1 MTSKKLYQKALA
13 ILLVFSM
20 VFSLIVVADA
30 ENDGEFQIKI
40 VHTNDIHAR
49 VQENADSS
57 IIGMEKLG
65 SIIDSYT
72 AGADMD
78 LVLDSGDLFH
88 GQPIAT
94 LVQGESVAQ
103 LAKACGYD
111 AMTAGNHDWS
121 YGKDRLKELCTLAD
135 MTMLTGNVV
144 EDATGNKFFDDEFYT
159 EDVTVDGK
167 ELKVGIFGVIDP
179 QIKKSTT
186 PSNVAGLTFTDAAEY
201 ANAAAAALKARDCD
215 IVIALT
221 HTYAPDELAKQVSGV
236 DLWLAGHEHIKIDEE
251 VTDADGDTTRVIES
265 GYYLYSLSL
274 INISGTLDD
283 NGDAENLSIEVTPK
297 TYADTS
303 EYESKESV
311 TAVMEEIT
319 TAQAEKLNEK
329 VGSTPVDLDGVWEDL
344 RIYQQNLGNVVTD
357 AYLLETDADVAFE
370 NAGGIRASIA
380 AGDVTYGDIIGVS
393 PYGNY
398 VVTKDITGAALK
410 EIMETSLEIQ
420 SLCIAANDSGDYD
433 AWPQSS
439 GSYLQFGGMT
449 VTYDPD
455 KKEGSRVLSI
465 KVQGEPLDEEELYTV
480 ATNNYV
486 AVSSYYPQLA
496 EAEET
501 GQFTACDEILV
512 RFFEQSD
519 EEIAESIN
527 SERLFTRSSDI
538 EWTAGGEGTKESPY
552 LIGDLETLETLRDNV
567 NSGTDYSGIYFKLTA
582 DIDMSEKYS
591 ETTGTSWTPIGVREN
606 MLMDKNDDEKNK
618 PFAGSFD
625 GNGHKIS
632 GLYIY
637 GTDECQGL
645 FGYTADGAVKNLTVS
660 GYVAGKDCIGGIAG
674 WNSAVIENCV
684 NECDVSGA
692 HYDGPTEII
701 SAAAGGISGLNQG
714 KILKSSNIG
723 NVNNE
728 YYAHTNDSVGGI
740 SGENWGTVEN
750 CFNTGEVSGRFE
762 MGGIAG
768 LNKATIKNCYSTGI
782 IAGFY
787 SAGIATENSGII
799 ENSYYLSGTAE
810 KAVFITR
817 SAVKTDAEEKTA
829 EEFADGTIAYLL
841 QGAQEADADG
851 SVPIVW
857 GQTLTGEN
865 ADAYPVFT
873 NDSTRSVCKV
883 TFISNNTEY
892 AAAYA
897 NPNGTVTLPTTPK
910 ISGYKFV
917 KWSKTNS
924 STGEEFTADTAVTED
939 MTVYAITKKS
949 SSGGGSSSS
958 AKSTP
963 TPSPTAAPTAEPTA
977 TDEPT
982 TTDEPAATD
991 EPTVIQTQNVFTDV
1005 PESAWYYNSVKYA
1018 SENGLMSGISD
1029 TEFAPEM
1036 DMTRAMLVTVLYRA
1050 AGAPDMSEEI
1060 WGYPFEDVDAE
1071 SWYGAAVY
1079 WARNNDI
1086 VQGYSEDKF
1095 APDDPVTRE
1104 QIAAIL
1110 QRYALFKGIDTDEI
1124 GDLSQFTDAEKISDW
1139 AQNNVVWAVGNG
1151 LLTGKGNG
1159 VLDPIGNATRAE
1171 VAAMLQRLT
1180 GSRRIA
1186 L

>member
-1 MTSKKLYQKALA
+1 MTTKKLYQKALA

-20 VFSLIVVADA
+20 LLSLHVSVYA

-49 VQENADSS
+49 VQENAKSA

-65 SIIDSYT
+65 GIIDSYT

-121 YGKDRLKELCTLAD
+121 YGKDRLKELCTLAE
-135 MTMLTGNVV
+135 MTMLTGNVI

-159 EDVTVDGK
+159 KNVTVDGK

-179 QIKKSTT
+179 QIRKSTT
-186 PSNVAGLTFTDAAEY
+186 PSNVEGLTFADPVAY
-201 ANAAAAALKARDCD
+201 ANEAANKLREDNCD

-221 HTYAPDELAKQVSGV
+221 HTYAPAELAAKVRGV
-236 DLWLAGHEHIKIDEE
+236 DLWLAGHEHMQIDEE
-251 VTDADGDTTRVIES
+251 VTDADGNTTRVIES
-265 GYYLYSLSL
+265 GYYLYSLST
-274 INISGTLDD
+274 ISISGTLDA
-283 NGDAENLSIEVTPK
+283 NGDAKNLTIEATPM

-303 EYESKESV
+303 EYESKDSV
-311 TAVMEEIT
+311 TAVMNEIT
-319 TAQAEKLNEK
+319 AAQAEKLTEK

-370 NAGGIRASIA
+370 NAGGIRASVA

-420 SLCIAANDSGDYD
+420 SQCIAANNSGDYD

-449 VTYDPD
+449 VIYDPS
-455 KKEGSRVLSI
+455 KENGSRVLSI
-465 KVQGEPLDEEELYTV
+465 KVQGAPLDEAELYTV

-496 EAEET
+496 NAEEK

-512 RFFEQSD
+512 RFFEQSN

-538 EWTAGGEGTKESPY
+538 EWTAGGDGTKESPY
-552 LIGDLETLETLRDNV
+552 LIGSLETLELLRNSV
-567 NSGTDYSGIYFKLTA
+567 NSGTAYSGKYFKLTA

-591 ETTGTSWTPIGVREN
+591 ESTGTSWTPIGVREN
-606 MLMDKNDDEKNK
+606 MLMNKNDDDKNK
-618 PFAGSFD
+618 PFAGIFD
-625 GNGHKIS
+625 GDGHKIS

-637 GTDECQGL
+637 GTEDCQGL
-645 FGYTADGAVKNLTVS
+645 FGYIAEGTVKNLTVS
-660 GYVAGKDCIGGIAG
+660 GYVAGKDGIGGIVG

-684 NECDVSGA
+684 NECDVIGSR
-692 HYDGPTEII
+692 YDGPTAII
-701 SAAAGGISGLNQG
+701 TAAAGGISGVNQG

-728 YYAHTNDSVGGI
+728 YYKLANDTVGGI
-740 SGENWGTVEN
+740 SGENWGTIEN
-750 CFNTGEVSGRFE
+750 CFSTGEVSGRFE

-782 IAGFY
+782 IAGAY
-787 SAGIATENSGII
+787 SAGVAAENSSVI
-799 ENSYYLSGTAE
+799 EHSYYLSGTAE

-841 QGAQEADADG
+841 QSAQEADADG
-851 SVPIVW
+851 SVPMVW

-865 ADAYPVFT
+865 ADMYPVFA
-873 NDSTRSVCKV
+873 NDSAKTVCKV
-883 TFISNNTEY
+883 TFMANDEEY
-892 AAAYA
+892 AAAYV
-897 NPNGTVTLPTTPK
+897 NPNGTVALPTTPK

-917 KWSKTNS
+917 KWSQTNS
-924 STGEEFTADTAVTED
+924 SDGEEFTENTAVAED

-949 SSGGGSSSS
+949 SSGGGGGGS
-958 AKSTP
+958 ASTATPVPSATATPAPSVTPELQTTPAP
-963 TPSPTAAPTAEPTA
+963 TETSKPTAAKSF
-977 TDEPT
+977 
-982 TTDEPAATD
+982 
-991 EPTVIQTQNVFTDV
+991 VDV
-1005 PESAWYYNSVKYA
+1005 DESAWYYNSVKYV
-1018 SENGLMSGISD
+1018 SDNGLMSGVSE
-1029 TEFAPEM
+1029 TEFAPDM
-1036 DMTRAMLVTVLYRA
+1036 DITRAMFVTVLYRA
-1050 AGAPDMSEEI
+1050 AGAPDMSNEI

-1071 SWYGAAVY
+1071 GWYGAAVY

-1086 VQGYSEDKF
+1086 IQGYSDEKF
-1095 APDDPVTRE
+1095 APNEPVTRE
-1104 QIAAIL
+1104 QMAAML
-1110 QRYALFKGIDTDEI
+1110 YRYAQFKRISTDET
-1124 GDLSQFTDAEKISDW
+1124 GDLSQFTDSDSISEW
-1139 AQNNVVWAVGNG
+1139 AKNNVGWAIGKG

-1159 VLDPIGNATRAE
+1159 ILDPTGNATRAE
-1171 VAAMLQRLT
+1171 VAAMLQRVN
-1180 GSRRIA
+1180 
-1186 L
+1186 

>member
-1 MTSKKLYQKALA
+1 MKNNKFCKKALA

-20 VFSLIVVADA
+20 LFSLIVVADA
-30 ENDGEFQIKI
+30 ENDGEFQIRI

-49 VQENADSS
+49 VQENEKSG

-65 SIIDSYT
+65 GIIDSYT

-94 LVQGESVAQ
+94 LVQGASIAQ

-159 EDVTVDGK
+159 ETVTLDGK

-186 PSNVAGLTFTDAAEY
+186 PSNVAGLTFADPVAYANEAAAE
-201 ANAAAAALKARDCD
+201 LKSQDCD

-221 HTYAPDELAKQVSGV
+221 HTYAPDELAGQVSGV
-236 DLWLAGHEHIKIDEE
+236 DLWLAGHEHLQIDEE
-251 VTDADGDTTRVIES
+251 VTDADGNTTRVIES

-274 INISGTLDD
+274 IEISGTLDD
-283 NGDAENLSIEVTPK
+283 NGDAENLSIEVTPM
-297 TYADTS
+297 TYDDTS
-303 EYESKESV
+303 EYESKDSV
-311 TAVMEEIT
+311 TTVMNEIT
-319 TAQAEKLNEK
+319 ASQAEKLNEK

-380 AGDVTYGDIIGVS
+380 AGDVTYGDIIDVS

-420 SLCIAANDSGDYD
+420 SQCIAANDSGDNE

-449 VTYDPD
+449 VTYDPNR
-455 KKEGSRVLSI
+455 ENGSRVLSI

-512 RFFEQSD
+512 RFFQQSD
-519 EEIAESIN
+519 DKIAESIN

-552 LIGDLETLETLRDNV
+552 LIPNLETLETLRDNV

-645 FGYTADGAVKNLTVS
+645 FGYTADGTVKNLTVS
-660 GYVAGKDCIGGIAG
+660 GYVAGKDCVGGIAG
-674 WNSAVIENCV
+674 WNNAVIENCV

-692 HYDGPTEII
+692 HYDGPIEII
-701 SAAAGGISGLNQG
+701 SAAAGGVSGLNQG

-728 YYAHTNDSVGGI
+728 YYAHANDSVGGI
-740 SGENWGTVEN
+740 SGENWGTIEN

-762 MGGIAG
+762 MGGITG
-768 LNKATIKNCYSTGI
+768 LNKATIKNCYSIGI
-782 IAGFY
+782 ITGAHNAGVV
-787 SAGIATENSGII
+787 AENSGII
-799 ENSYYLSGTAE
+799 ESCYYLSGTAE
-810 KAVFITR
+810 KAVCITR

-829 EEFADGTIAYLL
+829 EEFADGTVAYLL
-841 QGAQEADADG
+841 QNAQQADADG
-851 SVPIVW
+851 SVPMVW
-857 GQTLTGEN
+857 GQTLKGEN
-865 ADAYPVFT
+865 ADTYPVLT
-873 NDSTRSVCKV
+873 NDSARAVCKV
-883 TFISNNTEY
+883 TFISNSTEY
-892 AAAYA
+892 ASAYA
-897 NPNGTVTLPTTPK
+897 NPNGTVTLPTAPK
-910 ISGYKFV
+910 KSGYKFV

-924 STGEEFTADTAVTED
+924 SDGEEFTADTAVTED

-949 SSGGGSSSS
+949 SSGGSSSSS

-963 TPSPTAAPTAEPTA
+963 KPSPTAAPTAEPTA
-977 TDEPT
+977 TDEP
-982 TTDEPAATD
+982 AATD
-991 EPTVIQTQNVFTDV
+991 EPTVIQTQNIFVDV
-1005 PESAWYYNSVKYA
+1005 SENAWYYNSVKYA

-1036 DMTRAMLVTVLYRA
+1036 DITRAMFVTVLYRA

-1086 VQGYSEDKF
+1086 VQGYSYEEF
-1095 APDDPVTRE
+1095 APNEPVTRE
-1104 QIAAIL
+1104 QMAAIL
-1110 QRYALFKGIDTDEI
+1110 YRYAKLKD
-1124 GDLSQFTDAEKISDW
+1124 
-1139 AQNNVVWAVGNG
+1139 NNTEA
-1151 LLTGKGNG
+1151 NG
-1159 VLDPIGNATRAE
+1159 VLDYVDAADISEYARDAVIWNLDNGIMFGNDDNTFAPKANTTRAQ
-1171 VAAMLQRLT
+1171 AAAVFE
-1180 GSRRIA
+1180 RIMVK
-1186 L
+1186 

>member
-1 MTSKKLYQKALA
+1 MINKKLYQKALA
-13 ILLVFSM
+13 ILVVFSM
-20 VFSLIVVADA
+20 LLSLPVIGYA
-30 ENDGEFQIKI
+30 ENDGEFQIKL

-49 VQENADSS
+49 VQENADSG
-57 IIGMEKLG
+57 IIGVEKLG

-94 LVQGESVAQ
+94 LVKGESIAQ

-111 AMTAGNHDWS
+111 AITAGNHDWS
-121 YGKDRLKELCTLAD
+121 YGKDRLKDLCTLAD

-144 EDATGNKFFDDEFYT
+144 EDETGNKFFDEEFYT
-159 EDVTVDGK
+159 ESVTVDGK

-179 QIKKSTT
+179 KIRKSTT
-186 PSNVAGLTFTDAAEY
+186 PSNVEGLTFADPVAYANKAAAE
-201 ANAAAAALKARDCD
+201 LKAQDCD

-221 HTYAPDELAKQVSGV
+221 HTYAPDELAAKVSGV
-236 DLWLAGHEHIKIDEE
+236 DLWLAGHEHIQIDKE
-251 VTDADGDTTRVIES
+251 VTDAGGATTRVIES

-274 INISGTLDD
+274 IEISGTLDD
-283 NGDAENLSIEVTPK
+283 NGDAGNLNISVTPMQ
-297 TYADTS
+297 YADTS
-303 EYESKESV
+303 KYQSKESV
-311 TAVMEEIT
+311 TDVMNEIT
-319 TAQAEKLNEK
+319 AAQAEKLNEK
-329 VGSTPVDLDGVWEDL
+329 VGSTPVTLDGVWEDL
-344 RIYQQNLGNVVTD
+344 RIDQQNLGNVVTD

-370 NAGGIRASIA
+370 NAGGIRASIE
-380 AGDVTYGDIIGVS
+380 AGDVTYGDILGVS

-420 SLCIAANDSGDYD
+420 HQCIVANDSGDYE

-439 GSYLQFGGMT
+439 GSYLQFGGMM
-449 VTYDPD
+449 VTFDPD
-455 KKEGSRVLSI
+455 KEEGSRVLSI
-465 KVQGEPLDEEELYTV
+465 TVQGELLDEEELYTV

-512 RFFEQSD
+512 RFFQQSD
-519 EEIAESIN
+519 EKIAKSIN

-538 EWTAGGEGTKESPY
+538 EWTAGGEGTMLSPY
-552 LIGDLETLETLRDNV
+552 LIGDLETLELLRDNV
-567 NSGTDYSGIYFKLTA
+567 NNGTDYSGIYFKLTA

-591 ETTGTSWTPIGVREN
+591 ESTGESWTPIGTRGN
-606 MLMDKNDDEKNK
+606 TLMDKNNDEKNK
-618 PFAGSFD
+618 PFAGIFD
-625 GNGHKIS
+625 GNGHKIN

-645 FGYTADGAVKNLTVS
+645 FGYIADGTVKNLTVS
-660 GYVAGKDCIGGIAG
+660 GYVAGKDCVGGIAG

-684 NECDVSGA
+684 NECDVSGSR
-692 HYDGPTEII
+692 YDGPTEII
-701 SAAAGGISGLNQG
+701 SAAAGGISGVNQG

-728 YYAHTNDSVGGI
+728 YYELANDTVGGI

-750 CFNTGEVSGRFE
+750 CFSTGEVSGRFE

-768 LNKATIKNCYSTGI
+768 LNKATIKNCYSTGV
-782 IAGFY
+782 IAGAY
-787 SAGIATENSGII
+787 RAGVSAENSGII
-799 ENSYYLSGTAE
+799 ENGYYLSGTAE

-817 SAVKTDAEEKTA
+817 GAVKTEAEEKTT
-829 EEFADGTIAYLL
+829 EEFADGTVAYLL
-841 QGAQEADADG
+841 QGAQEAGEDG
-851 SVPIVW
+851 SVPMVW

-865 ADAYPVFT
+865 ADAYPVLT
-873 NDSTRSVCKV
+873 NDSTRAVCKV
-883 TFISNNTEY
+883 TFISNNAEY

-897 NPNGTVTLPTTPK
+897 NPDGTVTLPTAPK
-910 ISGYKFV
+910 ISGYTFV
-917 KWSKTNS
+917 KWSKTNAS
-924 STGEEFTADTAVTED
+924 DGEAFTENTAVTED
-939 MTVYAITKKS
+939 MTVYAITKKL

-958 AKSTP
+958 SSLSTSSAS
-963 TPSPTAAPTAEPTA
+963 TPSPTVVPVPTFAPVETEAPSKEF
-977 TDEPT
+977 
-982 TTDEPAATD
+982 
-991 EPTVIQTQNVFTDV
+991 VFVDV
-1005 PESAWYYNSVKYA
+1005 PEDMWYYNSVKYVF
-1018 SENGLMSGISD
+1018 ENGLMTGISE

-1036 DMTRAMLVTVLYRA
+1036 DITRAMFVTVLYRA

-1086 VQGYSEDKF
+1086 VQGYSDEKF
-1095 APDDPVTRE
+1095 APDEPVTRE
-1104 QIAAIL
+1104 QMAAIL
-1110 QRYALFKGIDTDEI
+1110 YRYAKLKGDNTEVNGTLNYTDNA
-1124 GDLSQFTDAEKISDW
+1124 DISDY
-1139 AQNNVVWAVGNG
+1139 AINAVIWNLDNGIMFGNDDN
-1151 LLTGKGNG
+1151 TFAPKANT
-1159 VLDPIGNATRAE
+1159 TRAE
-1171 VAAMLQRLT
+1171 AAAVFE
-1180 GSRRIA
+1180 RIMA
-1186 L
+1186 E

>member
-1 MTSKKLYQKALA
+1 MINKKLYQKALA
-13 ILLVFSM
+13 ILVVFSM
-20 VFSLIVVADA
+20 LLSLPVIGYA
-30 ENDGEFQIKI
+30 ENDGEFQIKL

-49 VQENADSS
+49 VQENADSG
-57 IIGMEKLG
+57 IIGVEKLG

-94 LVQGESVAQ
+94 LVKGESIAQ

-111 AMTAGNHDWS
+111 AITAGNHDWS
-121 YGKDRLKELCTLAD
+121 YGKDRLKDLCTLAD

-144 EDATGNKFFDDEFYT
+144 EDETGNKFFDEEFYT
-159 EDVTVDGK
+159 ESVTVDGK

-179 QIKKSTT
+179 KIRKSTT
-186 PSNVAGLTFTDAAEY
+186 PSNVEGLTFADPAAYANKAAAE
-201 ANAAAAALKARDCD
+201 LKAQDCD

-221 HTYAPDELAKQVSGV
+221 HTYAPDELAAKVSGV
-236 DLWLAGHEHIKIDEE
+236 DLWLAGHEHIQIDKE
-251 VTDADGDTTRVIES
+251 VTDAGGATTRVIES

-274 INISGTLDD
+274 IEISGTLDD
-283 NGDAENLSIEVTPK
+283 NGDAGNLNISVTPMQ
-297 TYADTS
+297 YADTS
-303 EYESKESV
+303 KYQSKESV
-311 TAVMEEIT
+311 TVVMNEIT
-319 TAQAEKLNEK
+319 AAQAEKLNEK
-329 VGSTPVDLDGVWEDL
+329 VGSTPVTLDGVWEDL
-344 RIYQQNLGNVVTD
+344 RIDQQNLGNVVTD

-370 NAGGIRASIA
+370 NAGGIRASIE
-380 AGDVTYGDIIGVS
+380 AGDVTYGDILGVS

-420 SLCIAANDSGDYD
+420 HQCIVANDSGDYE

-449 VTYDPD
+449 VTFDPD
-455 KKEGSRVLSI
+455 KEEGSRVLSI
-465 KVQGEPLDEEELYTV
+465 TVQGELLDEEELYTV

-512 RFFEQSD
+512 RFFQQSD
-519 EEIAESIN
+519 EKIAKSIN

-538 EWTAGGEGTKESPY
+538 EWTAGGEGTEKSPY
-552 LIGDLETLETLRDNV
+552 LIGDLETLEILRDNV

-591 ETTGTSWTPIGVREN
+591 ESTGESWTPIGTRGN
-606 MLMDKNDDEKNK
+606 TLMDKNDDEKNK

-625 GNGHKIS
+625 GDGHKIS

-728 YYAHTNDSVGGI
+728 YYAHANDSVGGI

-750 CFNTGEVSGRFE
+750 CYNTGEVSGRFE
-762 MGGIAG
+762 MGGITG
-768 LNKATIKNCYSTGI
+768 LNKATIKNCYSTGV
-782 IAGFY
+782 IAGAY
-787 SAGIATENSGII
+787 RAGVSAENSGII

-817 SAVKTDAEEKTA
+817 GAVKTEAEEKTA
-829 EEFADGTIAYLL
+829 EEFADGTVAYLL
-841 QGAQEADADG
+841 QGAQEAGEDG
-851 SVPIVW
+851 SVPMVW

-865 ADAYPVFT
+865 ADAYPVLT
-873 NDSTRSVCKV
+873 NDSTRAVCKV
-883 TFISNNTEY
+883 TFISNNAEY

-897 NPNGTVTLPTTPK
+897 NPDGTVTLPTAPK
-910 ISGYKFV
+910 ISGYTFV
-917 KWSKTNS
+917 KWSKTNAS
-924 STGEEFTADTAVTED
+924 DGEEFTENTAVTED
-939 MTVYAITKKS
+939 MTVYAITKKL

-958 AKSTP
+958 SSLSTSSAS
-963 TPSPTAAPTAEPTA
+963 TPSPTVVPVPTFAPVETEAPSKEF
-977 TDEPT
+977 
-982 TTDEPAATD
+982 
-991 EPTVIQTQNVFTDV
+991 VFVDV
-1005 PESAWYYNSVKYA
+1005 PEDMWYYNSVKYVF
-1018 SENGLMSGISD
+1018 ENGLMTGISE

-1036 DMTRAMLVTVLYRA
+1036 DITRAMFVTVLYRA

-1086 VQGYSEDKF
+1086 VQGYSDEKF
-1095 APDDPVTRE
+1095 APDEPVTRE
-1104 QIAAIL
+1104 QMAAIL
-1110 QRYALFKGIDTDEI
+1110 YRYAKLKGDNTEVNGTLNYTDNA
-1124 GDLSQFTDAEKISDW
+1124 DISDY
-1139 AQNNVVWAVGNG
+1139 AINAVIWNLDNGIMFGNG
-1151 LLTGKGNG
+1151 DNTFAPKANT
-1159 VLDPIGNATRAE
+1159 TRAE
-1171 VAAMLQRLT
+1171 AAAVFE
-1180 GSRRIA
+1180 RIMA
-1186 L
+1186 E